1 MKKPRCRF
9 LMCER
14 LFFTAS
20 CQEAPFRIFCF
31 PTRIEAQR
39 SESGSNNKHQCD
51 KRMCGSTGFIGKG
64 CVRKNRSG
72 FSARFQST
80 RRSAP
85 FVEGKRENHHK
96 KETGIA
102 CLLLMSGGFNP
113 DILPWN
119 PCTATACK
127 FPAKNT
133 RNFFEVLLTLFE
145 PPAEFNA
152 DITRPAFGTHPAAI
166 LASVLLLSADR

>member
-1 MKKPRCRF
+1 MDIYVSQPESKPSAAGSIRKGGAR
-9 LMCER
+9 ER
-14 LFFTAS
+14 ADDVLLFRRNKRT
-20 CQEAPFRIFCF
+20 
-31 PTRIEAQR
+31 
-39 SESGSNNKHQCD
+39 SEQSGLCSD
-51 KRMCGSTGFIGKG
+51 
-64 CVRKNRSG
+64 V
-72 FSARFQST
+72 
-80 RRSAP
+80 
-85 FVEGKRENHHK
+85 
-96 KETGIA
+96 
-102 CLLLMSGGFNP
+102 SGGFNP